1 VILSEDRQTHFA
13 HLLIDGIWNDDLVD
27 YSDDDVAI
35 KVAKR
40 AIIKFVNEMDEVDQK
55 AKGMVA
61 SLKRGV
67 PEGSPEWDVLYAKYL
82 EEELRKRGT

>member
-1 VILSEDRQTHFA
+1 MILSEDRQTHFA

-27 YSDDDVAI
+27 YSDDDMAI

-40 AIIKFVNEMDEVDQK
+40 AIAKFVSEMDEVDQK
-55 AKGMVA
+55 AKAMVA

-82 EEELRKRGT
+82 EEELRRR

>member
-1 VILSEDRQTHFA
+1 MTLYEERQTHFA
-13 HLLIDGIWNDDLVD
+13 HLIIDGIWNDDLVD

-40 AIIKFVNEMDEVDQK
+40 AIAKFVAEMEEIDKK
-55 AKGMVA
+55 AKAMVA

-82 EEELRKRGT
+82 EEELRRRGN

>member
-1 VILSEDRQTHFA
+1 MILSEDRQTHFA
-13 HLLIDGIWNDDLVD
+13 HLITDGIWKDDLVD

-35 KVAKR
+35 KIAKR
-40 AIIKFVNEMDEVDQK
+40 AIAKFVAEMEEVDNK
-55 AKGMVA
+55 AKAMVA

-82 EEELRKRGT
+82 EEELRRRGN

>member
-1 VILSEDRQTHFA
+1 MILSEERQTHFA
-13 HLLIDGIWNDDLVD
+13 HLIIDGIWNDDLVD
-27 YSDDDVAI
+27 YSDDDMAI

-40 AIIKFVNEMDEVDQK
+40 AILKFIGEMEEIDRK
-55 AKGMVA
+55 AKAMVA

-82 EEELRKRGT
+82 EEELRRRGN

>member
-1 VILSEDRQTHFA
+1 MILSEDRQTHFA

-40 AIIKFVNEMDEVDQK
+40 AISNFIAEMEEIDRK
-55 AKGMVA
+55 AKATVA

-82 EEELRKRGT
+82 EEELRRRGT

>member
-1 VILSEDRQTHFA
+1 MILSEERQTHFA

-27 YSDDDVAI
+27 YSDDDMAI

-40 AIIKFVNEMDEVDQK
+40 AISKFVAEIEEIDRK
-55 AKGMVA
+55 AKATVA

-82 EEELRKRGT
+82 EEELRRRGT

>member
-1 VILSEDRQTHFA
+1 MTLSEERQTHFA
-13 HLLIDGIWNDDLVD
+13 HLIIDGIWNDDLVD

-40 AIIKFVNEMDEVDQK
+40 AIAKFVAEMEEIDKK
-55 AKGMVA
+55 AKAMVA

-82 EEELRKRGT
+82 EEELRRRGN

>member
-1 VILSEDRQTHFA
+1 MILSEDRQTHFA

-27 YSDDDVAI
+27 YSDDDMAI

-40 AIIKFVNEMDEVDQK
+40 AISNFIAEMEEIDRK
-55 AKGMVA
+55 AKATVA

-82 EEELRKRGT
+82 EEELRRRGT